1 MKKWI
6 IATFMTIAAIGAST
20 GAQGTAPASEAADS
34 VAYGGCRWDCSTT
47 GVLYLTAAKCDAAC
61 SGFCEPIC

>member
-6 IATFMTIAAIGAST
+6 AATFMTIAAFAASAGPRGA
-20 GAQGTAPASEAADS
+20 APVADAADP
-34 VAYGGCRWDCSTT
+34 VAYGGCRWECSTT
-47 GVLYLTAAKCDAAC
+47 GQMHQTAAKCNAAC